1 MIDKLKSILATVAPT
16 VATALGGPLAGAAVK
31 AIAETLGL
39 PEDVNLI
46 TTTLEANPEMALKLA
61 EIDIKKL
68 EIYAQEMNSARER
81 ELKIASAE
89 HAPLINKIVTPIL
102 ALGTIA
108 CSFILFAILIFADV
122 DPSSKDILIYVL
134 GVLSAAVSQILSY
147 YFGSSEGSKQKD
159 QKIKEL
165 FK

>member
-1 MIDKLKSILATVAPT
+1 MIDKLKDILVGVAPT

-31 AIAETLGL
+31 AIADKLGL

-46 TTTLEANPEMALKLA
+46 TTTLETNPELALQLA
-61 EIDIKKL
+61 TIDIKKL

-81 ELKIASAE
+81 ELKIASSE

-102 ALGTIA
+102 ALGTIGA
-108 CSFILFAILIFADV
+108 SFILFAILIFASV

-147 YFGSSEGSKQKD
+147 YFGSSDGSKQKD

-165 FK
+165 IK